1 MSVFV
6 TSLTTLSHMLM
17 SFEKTGSVRD
27 VLNNYI
33 LCWSVFRL
41 MFFVGSELHIDHFA
55 AIKSLLDMSPFWS
68 IGHADVNLEMQV
80 NK

>member
-1 MSVFV
+1 
-6 TSLTTLSHMLM
+6 
-17 SFEKTGSVRD
+17 
-27 VLNNYI
+27 
-33 LCWSVFRL
+33 